1 MKLYGFTRKSLTN
14 YEDDQITIPVEENK
28 CENVALL
35 IEHATMG
42 SFYFLDEFV
51 DMYRALGFEFGIG
64 HLHSN
69 ETILILNLFDIKLIK
84 RFQSFQKPE
93 DSSDTCQILNDEWY
107 KIRHEFVKAKIEANA
122 KFTSK
127 KIHAITALYSNPG
140 F

>member
-51 DMYRALGFEFGIG
+51 DMYRALGHEFGIG